1 MLSRIHIINTVYLT
15 PDGRNLSVG
24 GVETYIKN
32 LCQVIIEC
40 NYKPIVYQMASNPF
54 NVLFD
59 GVEVHGIMCDK
70 KKIVKEALKIIP
82 ENEIVVFANDEVI
95 HGKYKGKTLAIQHG
109 IGWDLP
115 IFKERGDVFDLLYFI
130 RRVFSAYKKVQNNQ
144 KTDVVVCV
152 DYNYLNWYRTQ
163 VNCPKAHF
171 EVIPNF
177 TRIPDTRNNKLDS
190 KINIIFARRFVEIR
204 GTRIFIPAIKRILD
218 EYKNI
223 EITFAGNGPD
233 EEYIKEQFANCNN
246 VHMIQ
251 YGCEESLKVHSD
263 KHIAVIPSIGSEGTS
278 LSLLE
283 AMASGCAVICT
294 NIGGMTNIV
303 LDHYN
308 GLMVSPDET
317 SLYFALKELIDN
329 KDIMNRIAEKG
340 YETAKY
346 AFSYEKWVKSW
357 KKVLGSLV
365 NDKNT

>member
-1 MLSRIHIINTVYLT
+1 MLSKIHIINTIYLT
-15 PDGRNLSVG
+15 LDGSKLSVG
-24 GVETYIKN
+24 GVETYISN
-32 LCQVIIEC
+32 LCRVIIEC
-40 NYKPIVYQMASNPF
+40 GYEPIVYQMASKPF
-54 NVLFD
+54 DILYD
-59 GVEVHGIMCDK
+59 GVKVHGIVCSK

-82 ENEIVVFANDEVI
+82 ENEVVVFANDEVI
-95 HGKYKGKTLAIQHG
+95 HGRYKGKTLAIQHG

-115 IFKERGDVFDLLYFI
+115 IHKDRGALADLLYFTE
-130 RRVFSAYKKVQNNQ
+130 RVISAYKKVKNNQ
-144 KTDVVVCV
+144 RTDVVVCV

-163 VNCPKAHF
+163 VNASKAHF

-177 TRIPDTRNNKLDS
+177 TRIPYTKYS
-190 KINIIFARRFVEIR
+190 KSDNTINIIFARRFVNRR
-204 GTRIFIPAIKRILD
+204 GTRIFVPAIKRIIN
-218 EYKNI
+218 EYRNVD
-223 EITFAGNGPD
+223 ITFAGNGPD

-246 VHMIQ
+246 VHMTQ

-294 NIGGMTNIV
+294 NVGGMTNIV

-317 SLYFALKELIDN
+317 SIYLALKELLDN
-329 KDIMNRIAEKG
+329 RELLKHISDKG

-346 AFSYEKWVKSW
+346 AFSYEKWSRAW
-357 KKVLGSLV
+357 ERIIHSLE
-365 NDKNT
+365 NEK